1 MQQSQMAKNL
11 IAMLTL
17 CLVGFFLVIQPANA
31 GFGAVNDC
39 LIIAAKA
46 QYELSPAIW
55 SRLLV
60 VRYDA
65 RSLQHVYLVYALGTD
80 ELLSFDS
87 IYGTRK
93 FHTAARSASE
103 LARIVDPRASWGWY
117 VEENTNNR
125 NLFAQ
130 QP

>member
-1 MQQSQMAKNL
+1 MAKKF
-11 IAMLTL
+11 IATLTL
-17 CLVGFFLVIQPANA
+17 CLAAFFLATQPANA
-31 GFGAVNDC
+31 GSAVVNDC
-39 LIIAAKA
+39 LIVAAKA

-65 RSLQHVYLVYALGTD
+65 HSLQHVYLVYALGND

-87 IYGTRK
+87 IYGTRR
-93 FHTAARSASE
+93 FHTVSRSASE
-103 LARIVDPRASWGWY
+103 LARVVDPRASWGWY